1 MLRVTQLVQYGFELK
16 ASFGILVLNHKTIS
30 PGLVSGPC
38 QLRMQLFSAGHCQ
51 QASSFSAS
59 KRFLSCPWPGDF
71 HCENELTLDSAVC

>member
-1 MLRVTQLVQYGFELK
+1 MWLVQYGFELK
-16 ASFGILVLNHKTIS
+16 SQFQNPGAEPQSIS
-30 PGLVSGPC
+30 PGLVSGLC
-38 QLRMQLFSAGHCQ
+38 QLRMQLFSAGPSQ